1 LRQAIRAGAG
11 FIVCVTVAIAAAMS
25 ATGGLPASGTRRRVG
40 VASTVKKVMPAVVRV
55 YGRRSAG
62 FRGVGAGVIL
72 TADGVIVTHTSN
84 VTGVDEPMVLLD
96 DGRRF
101 KAAVIGTDS
110 ESELAVL
117 RIQAKGLPT
126 LRIADSAKVRP
137 GQWVLAIGNPFG
149 MAREAEDD
157 LSANLGVITA
167 YSQVRASGFKY
178 RGYVFLTDAQINPGS
193 YGGAL
198 VDLNGLLVALNGR
211 IVKSKDTNTEMGVA
225 IPVNDVLPA
234 VVRILKQERQATT
247 RPGRPS
253 TRPATTQP
261 AVQPRPEGERAAD
274 DPSLK
279 ERSPLSLER

>member
-1 LRQAIRAGAG
+1 MRQAIRAGAG
-11 FIVCVTVAIAAAMS
+11 FIVCVTVAVAAAMS
-25 ATGGLPASGTRRRVG
+25 ATGAQRRAGT
-40 VASTVKKVMPAVVRV
+40 ASTVTKVMPAVVRV

-72 TADGVIVTHTSN
+72 AADGVIVTHTSN
-84 VTGVDEPMVLLD
+84 VTGVDEPIVMLD

-101 KAAVIGTDS
+101 KATVVGTDS
-110 ESELAVL
+110 ETELAVL
-117 RIQAKGLPT
+117 RIRAKGLPT
-126 LRIADSAKVRP
+126 LRIADSGKVRP

-167 YSQVRASGFKY
+167 YSRVRAGGFKY

-211 IVKSKDTNTEMGVA
+211 IVMSEDTNTEMGVA

-234 VVRILKQERQATT
+234 VVRILKRERQATT
-247 RPGRPS
+247 RPSRPS

-261 AVQPRPEGERAAD
+261 AV
-274 DPSLK
+274 
-279 ERSPLSLER
+279 